1 MTLDDFRKVFDA
13 ERPYHDDWPTAFGP
27 FSPTIMALLELYY
40 RHPQARRSMRALPDM
55 ESGRRGIRLGVVYT
69 PMVRPPDIRTRP
81 LTPFR
86 GLDQKQKASGE
97 KPDDD

>member
-27 FSPTIMALLELYY
+27 FSPTVMALLELYY
-40 RHPQARRSMRALPDM
+40 RHPQARRSMRSPYAESPKPALP
-55 ESGRRGIRLGVVYT
+55 R
-69 PMVRPPDIRTRP
+69 VRPPDIRPCP

-97 KPDDD
+97 KPDED

>member
-27 FSPTIMALLELYY
+27 FSPTVMALLELYY
-40 RHPQARRSMRALPDM
+40 RHPQARRSMRDLSGVNVAL
-55 ESGRRGIRLGVVYT
+55 YT
-69 PMVRPPDIRTRP
+69 PRVRPPDIRTRP

>member
-13 ERPYHDDWPTAFGP
+13 ERSYHDDWPTAFGP
-27 FSPTIMALLELYY
+27 LSPTIMALLELYY
-40 RHPQARRSMRALPDM
+40 RHPQARRSMRALPGD
-55 ESGRRGIRLGVVYT
+55 SAVSYT
-69 PMVRPPDIRTRP
+69 PRVRPPDIRTRP